1 MRPGPHYESQTPKRV
16 SRRRA
21 TAGSAGAGSP
31 EAGSSAA
38 TSAGKTS
45 ESPKGLLDDWTWEL
59 AVGILIGV
67 GLALFGLVV
76 YNLITG

>member
-45 ESPKGLLDDWTWEL
+45 ESLTDLLGDWTMQL
-59 AVGILIGV
+59 AAGILIGV
-67 GLALFGLVV
+67 GLALFGVVV